1 MSLFAMKN
9 RKLERLQSIAFKDE
23 KKEIQLIIG
32 NDKIN
37 NQGKQMRSVQS
48 IPLTPKTEK
57 INGGHPTQKP
67 LELLKRII
75 ISSSDKGDIVLDPFN
90 GSGTTG
96 IASNLLNRKY
106 IGIDNSSDFLEM
118 SVKRFSELHGDMLRK

>member
-1 MSLFAMKN
+1 MP
-9 RKLERLQSIAFKDE
+9 RC
-23 KKEIQLIIG
+23 KKHMMVLGGCRVDCE
-32 NDKIN
+32 
-37 NQGKQMRSVQS
+37 
-48 IPLTPKTEK
+48 KTEK